1 MVTYDGTELITTAYG
16 PRFVKHESAPER
28 NLSSLALAREDGEI
42 LISDHY
48 GPKSV
53 RLQGLLR
60 GSSQADL
67 EAKIDEFK
75 ELFSRPEKV
84 LAIAWAAGTREYVAT
99 CARHE
104 FDRDH
109 YHLSMVPWFAEFVVL
124 SGEGRDAE
132 TTIAADADEESISFD
147 PATET
152 YSETTFALEGSKP
165 PRPVAT
171 LVIPGANTVKGFEY
185 RDMTTNER
193 LIATYPGAW
202 GAGDPDIDIE
212 IDFEAKTVRGDMVD
226 DVMKPMPF
234 SGVFPRLAIGA
245 NTIGVRFGGLI
256 NQKSHDDAL
265 SEMTQEDSLTNSSK
279 RFAQSFM
286 VPSPDGTFQ
295 GITLA
300 IRKFGSPGN
309 LTFRIETDNN
319 GAPSSTLVD
328 AAATRV
334 FSASNFG
341 TSLAYVDL
349 YTVASFALAANTR
362 YWIVVSAASVD
373 GSNRYHLGFLTP
385 GSYPR
390 GSARNSSDAGST
402 WFDYSPKTDLMFR
415 VRYGGAPENL
425 SATHTIEYRKLYL

>member
-1 MVTYDGTELITTAYG
+1 MITFDGTELVTTTYG
-16 PRFVKHESAPER
+16 PRFVKHESVGDR
-28 NLSSLALAREDGEI
+28 NLSTLPLAREDGEV
-42 LISDHY
+42 LISEHY
-48 GPKSV
+48 GPKTV
-53 RLQGLLR
+53 RLQGVLK
-60 GSSQADL
+60 GSSQNDL
-67 EAKIDEFK
+67 EAKMDAFK

-84 LAIAWAAGTREYVAT
+84 LAIAFAGATREYVAT

-109 YHLSMVPWFAEFVVL
+109 YHLSIVPWSAEFAVL
-124 SGEGRDAE
+124 SGEGRDSV
-132 TTIAADADEESISFD
+132 TTTPADADEADISFD

-152 YSETTFALEGSKP
+152 YAETTFTLAGSRP

-171 LVIPGANTVKGFEY
+171 IVIPGANTVKGFEY
-185 RDMTTNER
+185 RNMTTGER
-193 LIATYPGAW
+193 LVATYPGAW

-226 DVMKPMPF
+226 NVMKPMPF

-245 NTIGVRFGGLI
+245 NNIGVRFGGLV
-256 NQKSHDDAL
+256 NQKSHDDDTT
-265 SEMTQEDSLTNSSK
+265 EMTQDDSLTNTNK

-286 VPSPDGTFQ
+286 VPSPDSTFQ
-295 GITLA
+295 GVTLA
-300 IRKFGSPGN
+300 IRKVASPGN

-319 GAPSSTLVD
+319 GAPSGTLVD
-328 AAATRV
+328 AAATRS
-334 FSASNFG
+334 FSASTFG

-349 YTVASFALAANTR
+349 YTVAPFALAANTR
-362 YWIVVSAASVD
+362 YWIVISAASVD

-390 GSARNSSDAGST
+390 GSARNSADAGST

-415 VRYGGAPENL
+415 VRYGGAPESL
-425 SATHTIEYRKLYL
+425 TAEHTIEYRKLYL